1 MRHFALI
8 SLTALSLQAMSL
20 NETISYALEH
30 NNALQQANIS
40 VERSKTLRDSKQGQ
54 RFGRVDVLASYD
66 HYNNPR
72 TLEPLTPISIAGSP
86 DGAYT
91 IPTTKDLFNVGIA
104 YNVTLFDGFAQQ
116 SSYEMSDLQYEN
128 SSIRSKLG
136 REELIYNVRNL
147 YVSILALQEQLS
159 AQDLYT
165 TSQVRLL
172 ERILQEKELGSKSK
186 LDVLKAKSSA
196 QSSRSQVASLEANIS
211 TLKAT
216 LSALMG
222 DKEFDKTSPLNI
234 VIDKSNKNALG
245 ESEISSLDR
254 YKAAN
259 LNIQASQKKIDQ
271 VSAANYPKIDFGA
284 YYGQNFGPNDTTN
297 TVPLTSSAP
306 SAGQTLIS
314 EGDWN
319 SAVNWQVG
327 VHLKW
332 NVLDFGSTSA
342 MSEEAKLALLQAKLE
357 GNSVKIEMRKNI
369 LTAQNNIKLA
379 IAQYNNYFAQYE
391 LLDETQKIETVR
403 YENDAIT
410 LTDLLNT
417 SAKKELTHAQMI
429 NAKYNY
435 QKASYYLDYLLE
447 KGETK

>member
-20 NETISYALEH
+20 NETISYTLEH

-104 YNVTLFDGFAQQ
+104 YNVILFDGFAQQ

-222 DKEFDKTSPLNI
+222 DKEFDKTSPLSI

-259 LNIQASQKKIDQ
+259 LNIQVSQKKIDQ

-284 YYGQNFGPNDTTN
+284 YYGGNFGPNDTTN
-297 TVPLTSSAP
+297 TVPST
-306 SAGQTLIS
+306 GQTLIS

-342 MSEEAKLALLQAKLE
+342 MSEEAKLALFQAKLE

-391 LLDETQKIETVR
+391 LLNETQKIETVR
-403 YENDAIT
+403 YENNALT

-417 SAKKELTHAQMI
+417 GAKKELTHAQMI

>member
-104 YNVTLFDGFAQQ
+104 YNVILFDGFAQQ

-222 DKEFDKTSPLNI
+222 DKEFDTTSPLNI

-271 VSAANYPKIDFGA
+271 VFSANYPKIDFGA

-297 TVPLTSSAP
+297 TVPST
-306 SAGQTLIS
+306 GKTLIS
-314 EGDWN
+314 KGDWN

-332 NVLDFGSTSA
+332 NVLDFGSSSA

-403 YENDAIT
+403 YENDALT

-417 SAKKELTHAQMI
+417 GAKKELTHAQMI